1 MYLSVYPSV
10 FLCHSLY
17 ICSFVDPS
25 VNVYV
30 YPTTKYGQMRDQK
43 LHAVL
48 APSWFQGQNDQKPQ
62 RRITFGSEK
71 VEKKKTTVARSAFRG
86 KNAQGISVSEHFS
99 TLRC

>member
-30 YPTTKYGQMRDQK
+30 YPTTKYGQMRHQK
-43 LHAVL
+43 LCAVL
-48 APSWFQGQNDQKPQ
+48 APSGFQGQNDQKPQ
-62 RRITFGSEK
+62 HRITFGSGK
-71 VEKKKTTVARSAFRG
+71 VEKMHATVARSAFRG
-86 KNAQGISVSEHFS
+86 KNAQDISVSERFS
-99 TLRC
+99 TLTC